1 MASEDEKPAD
11 NRTKYRFVPKTY
23 ANGEMD
29 FYRLMDSLP
38 VRPAPEIEHAVKKL
52 LFTGQ
57 RGHKNEIQD
66 LIEANLSIEM
76 RISYLEDVEN
86 GK

>member
-1 MASEDEKPAD
+1 MASENGIPVD
-11 NRTKYRFVPKTY
+11 NKTKYRFVPNTY

-29 FYRLMDSLP
+29 FYRLVESLP
-38 VRPAPEIEHAVKKL
+38 VRPAPEVEHALKKL

-57 RGHKNEIQD
+57 RGNKNELQD
-66 LIEANLSIEM
+66 LKEAKLSIEM
-76 RISYLEDVEN
+76 RISYLEREN